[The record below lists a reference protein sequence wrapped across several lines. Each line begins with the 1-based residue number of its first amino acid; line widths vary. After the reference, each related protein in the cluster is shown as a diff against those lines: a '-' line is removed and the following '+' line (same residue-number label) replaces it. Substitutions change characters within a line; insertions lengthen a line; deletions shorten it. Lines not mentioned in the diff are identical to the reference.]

1 MYTAKGFRTLSDN
14 DRSTA
19 ANDGQASILFS
30 VPKNPQRIPANTL
43 PVFRGLWPRI
53 CLPLLRLVTSCNVG
67 QAPRITIAIG
77 MLAICLAAINP
88 TVTWAAE
95 PVKQEKKVKKP
106 AKVRTS
112 APAPKPTAPKATAP
126 KFATAETAGNAPSCF
141 GEAPMLDK
149 LTPDEGKAGDRV
161 TITGTNFGEAACLRG
176 VSFGPGHPA
185 QFQQTNDSITTTVP
199 SGGKKGLVLLTV
211 TTASGENSKP
221 FLVK

>member
-1 MYTAKGFRTLSDN
+1 MY
-14 DRSTA
+14 STT
-19 ANDGQASILFS
+19 GS
-30 VPKNPQRIPANTL
+30 RIA
-43 PVFRGLWPRI
+43 V
-53 CLPLLRLVTSCNVG
+53 
-67 QAPRITIAIG
+67 AIG
-77 MLAICLAAINP
+77 VLALSLAAISP
-88 TVTWAAE
+88 AATWAAE

-112 APAPKPTAPKATAP
+112 APAPKTTAPKVAAP

-141 GEAPMLDK
+141 GEAPQLDW

-161 TITGTNFGEAACLRG
+161 IITGTNFGEAACLRG

-185 QFQQTNDSITTTVP
+185 QFQQTNNSITTIVP